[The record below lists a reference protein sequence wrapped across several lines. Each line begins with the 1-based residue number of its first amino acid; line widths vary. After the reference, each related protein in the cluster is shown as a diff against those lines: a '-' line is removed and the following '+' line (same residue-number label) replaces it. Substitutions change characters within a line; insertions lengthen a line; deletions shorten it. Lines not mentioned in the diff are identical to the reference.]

1 MNAFDNSDLQETVSD
16 TEDFKVLYLKELE
29 KNQELLN
36 ELEIAN
42 AQTKT
47 YSRELG
53 QAFLHTKNSRKRL
66 ASTNDQLV
74 KYASDLRTTF
84 TNLKDTHRELQDS
97 YRDTIF
103 RLVLASE
110 YKDKETGN
118 HITRMSRFSTLLAQ
132 ILRLSVQEIESI
144 SYAAP
149 MHDVGKIGIPD
160 NIILKKGMLTENEF
174 TIIKTHTTIGAVI
187 LGNSKPNVLKIAQ
200 TIALSHHE
208 RWNGTG
214 YPAGLTREKI
224 PLVARIVALSD
235 TFDALT
241 SKRPYKSPYPVDVA
255 CQIIKKERE
264 HHFDPDIVDAFINHI
279 DDFAKIKQEI
289 DNADTSPEINNF
301 HFSERDQVS
310 GLHHSLDS

>member
-1 MNAFDNSDLQETVSD
+1 MNIFDNVDLQKSISYAD
-16 TEDFKVLYLKELE
+16 DFKTLYEKELIR
-29 KNQELLN
+29 NQELQN
-36 ELEIAN
+36 ELDIAN

-47 YSRELG
+47 YSRELS
-53 QAFLHTKNSRKRL
+53 QAFLHSKHNRKQL
-66 ASTNDQLV
+66 ASANEQLV

-84 TNLKDTHRELQDS
+84 TNLKYTHSELQDA

-118 HITRMSRFSTLLAQ
+118 HLTRMSRFSTLLAQ
-132 ILRLSVQEIESI
+132 ILGLSAQEVECIG
-144 SYAAP
+144 YAAP

-160 NIILKKGMLTENEF
+160 NIILKKGMLTEIEF

-187 LGNSKPNVLKIAQ
+187 LENSKPNVLQIAQ

-208 RWNGTG
+208 HWNGTG
-214 YPAGLTREKI
+214 YPAGLVRENI
-224 PLVARIVALSD
+224 PLPARIVALSD

-255 CQIIKKERE
+255 CEIIKKERE
-264 HHFDPDIVDAFINHI
+264 YHFDPDIVDAFINHI
-279 DDFAKIKQEI
+279 DDFTKIKQEI
-289 DNADTSPEINNF
+289 DTAELPYETHDFS
-301 HFSERDQVS
+301 FSERDLAC
-310 GLHHSLDS
+310 GLHR

>member
-1 MNAFDNSDLQETVSD
+1 MNLFDNQDFYELISD
-16 TEDFKVLYLKELE
+16 TDDFKALYAKEL
-29 KNQELLN
+29 KRNLELQN

-47 YSRELG
+47 YSRELS
-53 QAFLHTKNSRKRL
+53 QAFLHSKHNRKQL
-66 ASTNDQLV
+66 ASANNQLV

-84 TNLKDTHRELQDS
+84 TNLKYTHRELQDA

-103 RLVLASE
+103 RLVVASE

-132 ILRLSVQEIESI
+132 ILGLSVQEVECI

-187 LGNSKPNVLKIAQ
+187 LENSKPNVLQIAQ

-208 RWNGTG
+208 HWNGTG
-214 YPAGLTREKI
+214 YPAGLVRENI
-224 PLVARIVALSD
+224 PLPARIVALSD

-241 SKRPYKSPYPVDVA
+241 SKRPYKSPYPIDVA
-255 CQIIKKERE
+255 CEIIKKERE

-279 DDFAKIKQEI
+279 DDFTKIKHEI
-289 DNADTSPEINNF
+289 DTGEHPLENHDFN
-301 HFSERDQVS
+301 FSERDLAC
-310 GLHHSLDS
+310 GLHR